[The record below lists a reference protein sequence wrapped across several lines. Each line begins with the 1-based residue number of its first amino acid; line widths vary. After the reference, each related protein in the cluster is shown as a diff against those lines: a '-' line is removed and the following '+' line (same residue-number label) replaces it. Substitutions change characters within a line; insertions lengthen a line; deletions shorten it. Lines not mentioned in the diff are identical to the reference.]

1 MLSASERAVVAEIRA
16 WRSQQPDWVGRQVK
30 RINRPLKQLSSMMQ
44 KVPGFDWT
52 LDNLITGVVRVTN
65 EIAQDT
71 VSWRG
76 VLERFRASG
85 HDITSI
91 ADVRNLEM
99 EAINAALRGIQVR
112 YQSMTGAQGA
122 AAGLAGLAGLL
133 PDLLGLIGFN
143 LRAAGETATCC
154 GFDLSRE
161 QEREYALF
169 TLCVAARTDESIQ
182 SDAAAA
188 IARHHTRQTAEQLA
202 VKGSMYGLARALGQR
217 LISLKAAQFL
227 PVAGMVVGGGSN
239 AWYTARVCETARHL
253 YRERLIYRR
262 HPAEIIDAF
271 VAS

>member
-1 MLSASERAVVAEIRA
+1 MLTASEQAVLAEVRT
-16 WRSQQPDWVGRQVK
+16 WRSRQPAWVDRQVS
-30 RINRPLKQLSSMMQ
+30 RINRPLKQLSGMMH

-52 LDNLITGVVRVTN
+52 LDNLITGVVRITN

-71 VSWRG
+71 VSWKG
-76 VLERFRASG
+76 VLERFRARG
-85 HDITSI
+85 HDIASI
-91 ADVRNLEM
+91 ADVRSLKM
-99 EAINAALRGIQVR
+99 EAIHEALEGIQMR

-133 PDLLGLIGFN
+133 PDLLGLIGFS

-161 QEREYALF
+161 HEREYALF
-169 TLCVAARTDESIQ
+169 TLCVAARTDDSR
-182 SDAAAA
+182 DAAGA

-217 LISLKAAQFL
+217 LIGLKAAQFL

-253 YRERLIYRR
+253 YRERLIYRC
-262 HPAEIIDAF
+262 HPAAIIDACTD
-271 VAS
+271 S